1 MSFEQT
7 TRFGEEPP
15 RAPQGSWFSRNWVW
29 LLLSGIVGSCCLC
42 GGGVGGIVMLGVSVL
57 KGSEPYQMALD
68 RVRNDPE
75 VQEAI
80 GQPIEEASFMPMGNF
95 EQKNS
100 SGKAEFQFDVSG
112 PKGKAHVQTRAVM
125 DDGKWTTTELEVD
138 VVGGKKFTLE

>member
-1 MSFEQT
+1 
-7 TRFGEEPP
+7 
-15 RAPQGSWFSRNWVW
+15 
-29 LLLSGIVGSCCLC
+29 
-42 GGGVGGIVMLGVSVL
+42 MLGVSVL